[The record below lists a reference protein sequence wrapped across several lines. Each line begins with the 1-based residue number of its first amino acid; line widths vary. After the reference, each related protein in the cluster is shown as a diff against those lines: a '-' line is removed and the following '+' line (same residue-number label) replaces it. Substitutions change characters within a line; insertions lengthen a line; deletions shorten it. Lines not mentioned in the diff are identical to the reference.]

1 MTTIMFRF
9 HFLLIFSTTLP
20 FDVGDRLGGSTT
32 SLSTTSTRWD
42 GVIWG
47 VWDGGSDRLRHGT
60 IPSAPPASAA
70 VLRHA
75 CKRRRVYVANAFVRA
90 LLACVKCIA
99 FICHVFNRHT
109 PGATDL
115 FLVLHCCRWIL
126 LCWRLCVHIYE
137 QIGNAS
143 HQLLS
148 LFGGAGWVV
157 LALFALL
164 ALCAFL
170 SLLAVL
176 CSDALLDL
184 IALLLLLCFF
194 SLLGL
199 FVLLCLLG
207 LLGLLC
213 LVCFLCLLCLL
224 CLLC

>member
-1 MTTIMFRF
+1 M
-9 HFLLIFSTTLP
+9 
-20 FDVGDRLGGSTT
+20 VGGAHR
-32 SLSTTSTRWD
+32 RHD
-42 GVIWG
+42 GV
-47 VWDGGSDRLRHGT
+47 S
-60 IPSAPPASAA
+60 SAASA
-70 VLRHA
+70 RTGISS
-75 CKRRRVYVANAFVRA
+75 
-90 LLACVKCIA
+90 IA
-99 FICHVFNRHT
+99 SIFNRHT

-224 CLLC
+224 CLVCFLCLLCLLCLLC